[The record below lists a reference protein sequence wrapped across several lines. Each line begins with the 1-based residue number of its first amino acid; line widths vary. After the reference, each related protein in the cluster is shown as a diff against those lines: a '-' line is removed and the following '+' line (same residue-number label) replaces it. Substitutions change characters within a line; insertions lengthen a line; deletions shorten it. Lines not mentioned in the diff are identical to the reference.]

1 MKTRLLFTNYI
12 TFLRNQIGNNRNNKK
27 DFVDNNER
35 KICQT
40 LVSEF
45 NMTQLIAF
53 FFQEQARSLLLTHS
67 LLSLTDV
74 NSL

>member
-1 MKTRLLFTNYI
+1 MEEKYI
-12 TFLRNQIGNNRNNKK
+12 
-27 DFVDNNER
+27 
-35 KICQT
+35 T

-67 LLSLTDV
+67 LLSCLTDV